1 MAHQAPQGKREG
13 KMKNHSK
20 KEITIAIVGALFAL
34 VIILFT
40 ASLMA
45 QTISEGIEQVDTDKV
60 LNKVGNT
67 LGKIKQGMDEVKD
80 ER

>member
-1 MAHQAPQGKREG
+1 
-13 KMKNHSK
+13 MKNHSK
-20 KEITIAIVGALFAL
+20 KEITIAIFGSLFAL

-40 ASLMA
+40 ASLIA
-45 QTISEGIEQVDTDKV
+45 QTISEGIEQVDTDEV

-80 ER
+80 EQ